1 MEGLQNIIKQEVE
14 VKKGTIVEN
23 ESILVDPRMKESI
36 TPDSISKQIEEED
49 SGYDLHDD
57 LF

>member
-14 VKKGTIVEN
+14 VKKGQIVE
-23 ESILVDPRMKESI
+23 ETSILVDPRRKESI
-36 TPDSISKQIEEED
+36 TPDSITKQIEEED
-49 SGYDLHDD
+49 SGYDLNDD